1 MLSHDQNPESTAR
14 RNRVL
19 LRIWLPLT
27 AVWILGALFL
37 GVREVWWLMGP
48 PVLMLVVLGWWAHDP
63 KKPFM
68 AIAMGVVFAVL
79 GYLLFVR

>member
-48 PVLMLVVLGWWAHDP
+48 PGLMLVVLGWWAHDP